1 MMVMLNQR
9 HKFIVSLLFYSA
21 VVLFVPGILF
31 MRLPGDSMLWREF
44 QNAGH
49 TPLFGLVALVI
60 LFGLRVYIPAARDRP
75 LYGYLVSA
83 VVSLGIGVMSE
94 FGQLLTDR
102 DPSVYDVLRDL
113 VGIIAGLGITAGID
127 PRMKPLWGKLR
138 WELQPGTVILS
149 CILFAA
155 SLFPLVRLA
164 IASIQRNEAFPVIID
179 FEAGWSKPFLQL
191 QHAVL
196 GSVTE
201 NQLSQ
206 LVLKPARYPGVS
218 MVEPCPDWSAFESL
232 TFVIHSTQSLPFQ
245 LVLRIHDKLHNQ
257 DHADRFNRTLI
268 VRHGENR
275 FRIPLAEIR
284 NAPAGREMDMA
295 RITGLTLFAVD
306 TVQPVNFY
314 IGPLRLE

>member
-1 MMVMLNQR
+1 
-9 HKFIVSLLFYSA
+9 
-21 VVLFVPGILF
+21 
-31 MRLPGDSMLWREF
+31 
-44 QNAGH
+44 
-49 TPLFGLVALVI
+49 
-60 LFGLRVYIPAARDRP
+60 
-75 LYGYLVSA
+75 
-83 VVSLGIGVMSE
+83 MSE

-102 DPSVYDVLRDL
+102 DPSVYDVMRDL
-113 VGIIAGLGITAGID
+113 IGIIAGLGIYAGID

-138 WELQPGTVILS
+138 RGLQSGTVILS

-164 IASIQRNEAFPVIID
+164 IASVQRNDAFPVIID

-191 QHAVL
+191 QHAIL
-196 GSVTE
+196 TPAAE
-201 NQLSQ
+201 NQLSR

-232 TFVIHSTQSLPFQ
+232 TFVIHSSQPHPFQ

-257 DHADRFNRTLI
+257 DHADRFNRTLM

-284 NAPAGREMDMA
+284 NAPVGRELDMA